1 LGRAIEDSLLGY
13 ATYALVVEPGSLPSG
28 GVAALI
34 ADAVWLPSLGAA
46 TLLLFVLFPTGRP
59 MTPRWRLFV
68 WVLGTHLALYALAT
82 LLNPGP
88 LYFYPGLANPW
99 GVDGTEQLQAVV
111 EVTSPALFGS
121 LLVGVIALVLRFRRA
136 TGVERLQLKW
146 LVWAG
151 SAWTVLTP
159 AMVWIGEQDDGR
171 VAGVLVGD
179 VVFSLVLVLV
189 PVAVGVSILRY
200 RLYDIDLVVN
210 RTLVYGALTLTLAAA
225 YLGSVLLFR
234 VVLSPLTG
242 ESDVA
247 VAGSTLAV
255 AALFRPFRS
264 RIQSLVDRQFDRSR
278 YNAARTLE
286 SFSGRLREQLDL
298 EAVGTDLRQVVHD
311 TVHPAHVSLWLR
323 EASR

>member
-1 LGRAIEDSLLGY
+1 
-13 ATYALVVEPGSLPSG
+13 
-28 GVAALI
+28 
-34 ADAVWLPSLGAA
+34 
-46 TLLLFVLFPTGRP
+46 

-68 WVLGTHLALYALAT
+68 WVLGTDLALYALAT

-99 GVDGTEQLQAVV
+99 GVDGTELLQAVM

-151 SAWTVLTP
+151 SAWAVLTP
-159 AMVWIGEQDDGR
+159 AMIWIGEQDDGR